1 MDVKVTDRK
10 IKLVGSHA
18 VSKVRFDAELNDI
31 HERFPSH
38 VIWKRSMDSLRREW
52 AAHNLAYDLGIRRDK
67 SADTDLNYPQRWYGK
82 ILYRVAG
89 AIALRVIR

>member
-10 IKLVGSHA
+10 IKLIGSHS

-52 AAHNLAYDLGIRRDK
+52 AAHNLAYNLGIRRDK
-67 SADTDLNYPQRWYGK
+67 SADTDLNYPQSWYVRL
-82 ILYRVAG
+82 LYRVTG
-89 AIALRVIR
+89 SIALRLIR